1 MGRKPAEEDPPDWSY
16 VAPLEDEVD
25 PEFELEPEPPHE
37 EVIQPRL
44 FGNGEQV
51 PYAGQPPDTPP
62 NSDRRHRHLDLSAL
76 PGSPRSPLSGVL
88 QLYYVPRRERRPGD
102 SSALCMMS
110 LACLCLSLC
119 RCLV

>member
-1 MGRKPAEEDPPDWSY
+1 MGRKPEAEDPPDWSY

-51 PYAGQPPDTPP
+51 PYTGQPPRI
-62 NSDRRHRHLDLSAL
+62 NSPTLTAATFLYLSAL

-110 LACLCLSLC
+110 PACFCLSL
-119 RCLV
+119 